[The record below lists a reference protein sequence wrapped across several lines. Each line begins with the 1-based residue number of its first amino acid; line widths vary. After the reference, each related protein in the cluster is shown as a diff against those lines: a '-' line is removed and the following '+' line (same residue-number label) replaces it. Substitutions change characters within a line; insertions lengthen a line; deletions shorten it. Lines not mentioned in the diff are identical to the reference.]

1 MKKLIIILISLT
13 LLTACGEKKL
23 DGSSPESL
31 KNSVQEI
38 SKSLSGEEQKAF
50 QQAIVKISIA
60 TAFETKGDEAKIQ
73 EAIKNKLDGKTVAE
87 VIKIAEKVENPL
99 NKLDWLK

>member
-31 KNSVQEI
+31 KNSMQEI
-38 SKSLSGEEQKAF
+38 SKSLSAEDQKAF
-50 QQAIVKISIA
+50 QQA
-60 TAFETKGDEAKIQ
+60 FAKITIAATLKSQGDDDKLQ
-73 EAIKNKLDGKTVAE
+73 EVLKKKLDGKTGAE
-87 VIKIAEKVENPL
+87 VIEMA
-99 NKLDWLK
+99 NKNNLFD